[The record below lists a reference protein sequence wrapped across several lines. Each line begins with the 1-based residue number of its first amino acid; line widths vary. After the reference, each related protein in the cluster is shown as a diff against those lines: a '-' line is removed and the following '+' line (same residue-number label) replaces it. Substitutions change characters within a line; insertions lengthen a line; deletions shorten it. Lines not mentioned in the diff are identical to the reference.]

1 MRILLINHPHLKC
14 PVPKHLLSPETVY
27 TNLYLY
33 QKLVSGWI
41 NGPYEAYQRNR
52 DPVECRC
59 RAGTIIL
66 DKQGWKNHIKN
77 KTHQIWITNYHRH
90 VAEADHA
97 VEEIKEFRVQNEKL
111 SRERTRLV
119 KKFKS
124 DIAEKEEAI
133 TVLSLAHSKQV
144 VECSKSSQLVDRYRL
159 ENKRQEQQIT
169 ALGDCYQKNRTGLD
183 SQQRKIDRYISTD
196 SLYYNVQG
204 LL

>member
-1 MRILLINHPHLKC
+1 M
-14 PVPKHLLSPETVY
+14 LSPETVY

-183 SQQRKIDRYISTD
+183 SQQRKIDRLTRQLEESNEKIRTLD
-196 SLYYNVQG
+196 DFQDALEQ
-204 LL
+204 